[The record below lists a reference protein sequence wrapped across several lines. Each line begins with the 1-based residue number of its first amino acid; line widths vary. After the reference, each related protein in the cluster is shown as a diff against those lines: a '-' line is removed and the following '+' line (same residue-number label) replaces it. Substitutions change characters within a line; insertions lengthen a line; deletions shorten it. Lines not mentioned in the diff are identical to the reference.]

1 MRIWLKI
8 VLPIAFAAAAWSA
21 PVCTMGTYASY
32 QALSSTGCT
41 IGDETFSNFGGLTF
55 TNSLGVD
62 EISTSELFITPTVIG
77 SGPGSVDQL
86 LFNYQG
92 LPTGAGG
99 FPSSTDIGVLSNQDL
114 SYEFQYLVAPTS
126 SPIPIVDIQMASTI
140 LNTNGGSVSAVK
152 DVDTNATQSSANDGG
167 AQHPSFTPVIG
178 PLTAVSFGGPYTVQ
192 DTISLEGQNGVA
204 EQQDFTNGFT
214 EGTATV
220 SSAPEPSTN
229 LLIGTGLI
237 LFGLT
242 RKFRANR

>member
-21 PVCTMGTYASY
+21 PACTMGTYASY
-32 QALSSTGCT
+32 QALGSTGCT
-41 IGDETFSNFGGLTF
+41 VGDETFSNFGSLTF

-62 EISTSELFITPTVIG
+62 EISTSELFITPTVVG
-77 SGPGSVDQL
+77 SGPGSIDEL

-92 LPTGAGG
+92 LPTGSGG
-99 FPSSTDIGVLSNQDL
+99 FPTSTDIGVLSNQNL
-114 SYEFQYLVAPTS
+114 SYGFQYIVSPTS
-126 SPIPIVDIQMASTI
+126 VPIPIVDIQMLSTI

-152 DVDTNATQSSANDGG
+152 DVNSDATESTASDGG
-167 AQHPSFTPVIG
+167 AQHASFTSVPG
-178 PLTAVSFGGPYTVQ
+178 PITSVTFGGPYTVQ
-192 DTISLEGQNGVA
+192 DSISLEGQNGIA
-204 EQQDFTNGFT
+204 EQQDFTNEFT
-214 EGTATV
+214 EGAV
-220 SSAPEPSTN
+220 DSVPEPSTN